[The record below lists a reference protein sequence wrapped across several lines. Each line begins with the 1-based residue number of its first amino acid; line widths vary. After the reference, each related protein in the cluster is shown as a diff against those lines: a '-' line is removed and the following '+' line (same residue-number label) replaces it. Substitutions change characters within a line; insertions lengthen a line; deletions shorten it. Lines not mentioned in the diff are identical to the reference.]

1 MREPSQSKRC
11 KILIARHPGIMS
23 GPTQA
28 PRTANVHIKRM
39 PSCRDMKGTIGRWEY
54 SEGLRDV
61 GRHLDARHPFYAC
74 KKFAL
79 NIMFD
84 KLHILEIYWYSRRY
98 RYRYCVG
105 GLRFPPTHREN
116 QDALSHV
123 RSLNVIGSLT
133 SILLTAPYAFQQ
145 ESENFP
151 DEVAPSR
158 AGFPNKLKWTTRS
171 PQFFSPEML
180 RIVFL
185 LHGAATIKAHTRA
198 TRTNV

>member
-1 MREPSQSKRC
+1 
-11 KILIARHPGIMS
+11 
-23 GPTQA
+23 
-28 PRTANVHIKRM
+28 
-39 PSCRDMKGTIGRWEY
+39 
-54 SEGLRDV
+54 
-61 GRHLDARHPFYAC
+61 
-74 KKFAL
+74 
-79 NIMFD
+79 MF
-84 KLHILEIYWYSRRY
+84 SA
-98 RYRYCVG
+98 
-105 GLRFPPTHREN
+105 PTHREN

-158 AGFPNKLKWTTRS
+158 AGFQNKLKWTTRS